1 MSGNDVVSGYLD
13 VKISSRSRRG
23 LTPWKAWRK
32 QWCEIRRL
40 DNIDNGVE
48 LKLKSSPDGSVLN
61 CVVLP
66 RSSTICRTESRTK
79 QYAFGVFT
87 LGKYQKPILFLSGS
101 SESDSQD
108 WISSIRRMLCIAS
121 YLPVGESNFRV
132 SLIDTAHSRSAGLFG
147 LYGVLSINSQEIVIS
162 DPCTGEPKISWQWY
176 QFHQFHLQAPV
187 QPKDDKMVVVMHT
200 SGEFPAGPGQLYLY
214 CKQGVR
220 LLNHLVG
227 RGKRPKVGPGGGLMS
242 SKRLSRSEG
251 DLCGSHVCPPDS
263 PMCFRSQTGSDDSG
277 VRVSIAS
284 DDSGYVLKAKTAS
297 SLASI
302 GMALLTK
309 TPGGSETEDSVQ
321 DLTKIDEQYL
331 KSSLPRR
338 ESGVSLASGIY
349 EEIPDDHVT
358 KVTKKKESH
367 IYENPLDMMLDGEI
381 GKQFKPPPLPP
392 RRGEMSPDCDEDK
405 TAYQMD
411 ATDPLL
417 FASPT
422 SFKHRCNTLPAKDL
436 ARMSQIF
443 TAESDYVP
451 MSPGR
456 LADKPRKPSI
466 TESLYMPMSPVINLK
481 NRIVESYYMS
491 MTGSKKN

>member
-1 MSGNDVVSGYLD
+1 MSGNDVISGYLD

-23 LTPWKAWRK
+23 LTPWKAWQK

-40 DNIDNGVE
+40 DSIENGVE
-48 LKLKSSPDGSVLN
+48 MKLKSSPEGSVLN
-61 CVVLP
+61 CVILP

-87 LGKYQKPILFLSGS
+87 LGRYQKPILFLSGN

-108 WISSIRRMLCIAS
+108 WISDIRRLLCIAS

-132 SLIDTAHSRSAGLFG
+132 SLIDTAHSRTAGLFG
-147 LYGVLSINSQEIVIS
+147 LYGVLGINSQDITIS
-162 DPCTGEPKISWQWY
+162 DPCTGEPKITWQWY
-176 QFHQFHLQAPV
+176 QFHQFHLQAPA

-214 CKQGVR
+214 CKQGVK

-227 RGKRPKVGPGGGLMS
+227 RGKRPKPSPGLIS
-242 SKRLSRSEG
+242 TKRLSRSEG
-251 DLCGSHVCPPDS
+251 DLCGGGGGGSHGPCPPDS

-297 SLASI
+297 SLVSI

-309 TPGGSETEDSVQ
+309 TPGGSENNDDSVP
-321 DLTKIDEQYL
+321 DLTNIDEQYL
-331 KSSLPRR
+331 KCSLPRR

-349 EEIPDDHVT
+349 EEIPDDYVT
-358 KVTKKKESH
+358 KSKKKESH
-367 IYENPLDMMLDGEI
+367 IYENPLEMILDGKT

-392 RRGEMSPDCDEDK
+392 RRNELSPDCNED
-405 TAYQMD
+405 MLPCD
-411 ATDPLL
+411 LL
-417 FASPT
+417 LNSPIT
-422 SFKHRCNTLPAKDL
+422 FKQRCNTLPAKDL

-443 TAESDYVP
+443 TAESDYVI
-451 MSPGR
+451 MSPSKT
-456 LADKPRKPSI
+456 LEKPRKPSI
-466 TESLYMPMSPVINLK
+466 SESLYMPMSPVIQLK
-481 NRIVESYYMS
+481 NKIVESYYMS
-491 MTGSKKN
+491 MTGGKKN